1 MTTTKKIS
9 NEELV
14 ARIRAGQDI
23 KTHMQQL
30 YNENLPLIRK
40 FIKPFLPYEEEAD
53 LLQQAYFGLH
63 RATQMFESSE
73 NVRFMTYSKF
83 WIQQEVRRYLENN
96 GSLIRIPSHKKQQG
110 IQYKRFLQ
118 EYEREYGRPPSDLE
132 AAEDLGVS
140 LDELTKI
147 KISIQ
152 GVSSLDMPL
161 KTGKADDEISLGDT
175 IADRSNLEDDVV
187 DEIFEEQRKAT
198 VWRIVEDYT
207 DAQQEKVIRLYFKE
221 NKTLSEIA
229 EETGVSLERI
239 RQIKASGLRQ
249 LRRGKALRELEQKCE
264 ILESSVYRTGFNS
277 FKQYGSSVEKIAI
290 RREELLQKFCENP
303 KNPLDS
309 RLAIM

>member
-63 RATQMFESSE
+63 RATQMFENSE

-229 EETGVSLERI
+229 AETGVSLERI

-303 KNPLDS
+303 KNHLDS

>member
-229 EETGVSLERI
+229 AETGVSLERV
-239 RQIKASGLRQ
+239 RQIKAAGLRQ
-249 LRRGKALRELEQKCE
+249 LRRHKALTEIKQKCE
-264 ILESSVYRTGFNS
+264 VVEASLFRTSFAS
-277 FKQYGSSVEKIAI
+277 FKHRGSSVESVVMRLEGLEEEYRQKISA
-290 RREELLQKFCENP
+290 
-303 KNPLDS
+303 
-309 RLAIM
+309 M

>member
-229 EETGVSLERI
+229 AETGVSLERI

>member
-1 MTTTKKIS
+1 MTTTKKLS

-118 EYEREYGRPPSDLE
+118 EYEREHGRPPSDRE

-207 DAQQEKVIRLYFKE
+207 DAQQEKVICLYFKE

-229 EETGVSLERI
+229 AETGVSLERV
-239 RQIKASGLRQ
+239 RQIKTAGLRQ

-303 KNPLDS
+303 KNSLDS
-309 RLAIM
+309 RHENM

>member
-229 EETGVSLERI
+229 AETGVSLERI

-303 KNPLDS
+303 KNHLDS